1 MSISII
7 LLMEKV
13 GKLKQK
19 IYTHLLMYFSLL
31 TDFISLVSGKHYYPP
46 GWFDGEYHVFYLMAF
61 FVGFIVF
68 SATFNNI
75 SVISRRSV
83 LLAEKTAVEGG
94 IADLPQV
101 TDKLYHIML
110 YREHLA

>member
-1 MSISII
+1 MSISMI

-31 TDFISLVSGKHYYPP
+31 TDFISLVSGKHHYPP
-46 GWFDGEYHVFYLMAF
+46 SWFHGEYHVFYLMAF
-61 FVGFIVF
+61 FFRFIVF

-75 SVISRRSV
+75 SVISWRSV
-83 LLAEKTAVEGG
+83 LLMEKT
-94 IADLPQV
+94 
-101 TDKLYHIML
+101 
-110 YREHLA
+110 RFR

>member
-7 LLMEKV
+7 LVMEKV

-31 TDFISLVSGKHYYPP
+31 TDFISLVSGKHYYSPS
-46 GWFDGEYHVFYLMAF
+46 WFDGEYHVFYLMAF
-61 FVGFIVF
+61 FVRFIVF

-83 LLAEKTAVEGG
+83 LLAEKTAVEGE

-110 YREHLA
+110 YQEHLA